1 MLSAILASAVLGY
14 IATKLKVKALR
25 ADTYIVAGRALG
37 TLVYFLNAA
46 AAIYSGYTFLGGAGY
61 SYKYGA
67 TAIFMWATSL
77 LGYVVGYVI
86 APYIWSVAKRNNLL
100 TFSDYIMWRY
110 KSRVLMVLAAV
121 ISIVFN
127 IPYVQMQIRSVSIL
141 LGISSGDLIPA
152 LHVAVLSFLLV
163 VLYVFLGGMISV
175 AITNVFFGALM
186 LITMFGG
193 SLAVILKY
201 FSGLPGL
208 YSAVEAVSPQHLT
221 LNLRSEAWF
230 ISTVIGTALN
240 FWVWSTRVQILY
252 TAKDVKVLRRGM
264 ALLSWYIILGTV
276 WITHI
281 GLTALALGLKLKDP
295 DYAFAKVV
303 DLAYGEVALGLIAAG
318 GAAASLS
325 TAAAILLD
333 QASSTV
339 RNIVEPLTGRRLEDR
354 ELVYFTRMLVVIY
367 GIIST
372 ILAYTSPS
380 LLVDLYI
387 LSASGVL
394 QLFPALIVGIF
405 WRSLSKYEIIPGLLI
420 GEIVVAC
427 LYWLKLEPLGV
438 VSMIWGLIANTVTI
452 LLVYITRRTI
462 IP

>member
-1 MLSAILASAVLGY
+1 
-14 IATKLKVKALR
+14 
-25 ADTYIVAGRALG
+25 
-37 TLVYFLNAA
+37 
-46 AAIYSGYTFLGGAGY
+46 
-61 SYKYGA
+61 
-67 TAIFMWATSL
+67 
-77 LGYVVGYVI
+77 
-86 APYIWSVAKRNNLL
+86 
-100 TFSDYIMWRY
+100 
-110 KSRVLMVLAAV
+110 
-121 ISIVFN
+121 
-127 IPYVQMQIRSVSIL
+127 
-141 LGISSGDLIPA
+141 
-152 LHVAVLSFLLV
+152 
-163 VLYVFLGGMISV
+163 
-175 AITNVFFGALM
+175 
-186 LITMFGG
+186 
-193 SLAVILKY
+193 
-201 FSGLPGL
+201 
-208 YSAVEAVSPQHLT
+208 
-221 LNLRSEAWF
+221 
-230 ISTVIGTALN
+230 
-240 FWVWSTRVQILY
+240 VWSTRVQILY

-281 GLTALALGLKLKDP
+281 GLAALALGLKLKDP

-303 DLAYGEVALGLIAAG
+303 NLAYGEVALGLIAAG

-333 QASSTV
+333 QASSTA